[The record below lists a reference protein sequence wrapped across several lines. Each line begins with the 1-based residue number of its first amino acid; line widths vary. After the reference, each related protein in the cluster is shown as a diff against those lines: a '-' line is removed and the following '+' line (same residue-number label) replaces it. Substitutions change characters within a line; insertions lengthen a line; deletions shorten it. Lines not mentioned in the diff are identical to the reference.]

1 MTRRFR
7 PNRRTFLRSALGG
20 LAIPFLPS
28 AQPRSAWAQDP
39 PAPGRLFYWYVPNG
53 IQMNW
58 WTPSA
63 TGAGYDLP
71 TILGA
76 LADIQSDV
84 SVLTGL
90 SADAGSDGRAGDHAR
105 GTGCFLTATLVKY
118 TEGEDIENGVS
129 VDQVA
134 AQHIGD
140 QTVFPS
146 LELGVE
152 GGTSTGDCDSGYSCA
167 YARNIAWAGPA
178 TPLPKVTDPLFA
190 FERLFG
196 ADDQGRTPE
205 DQARELLLRRSVL
218 DYALDDAHRLQA
230 RLGSADGQKLDEYLT
245 GVRALE
251 TRVQDLAGSIC
262 NPDIDVS
269 SDASVPETVQMMAD
283 ISVAA
288 FECDLTRV
296 ITFMMG
302 NAGSGRTHP
311 HLGITESHHGLSH
324 HGGDADYLDKLVR
337 IATWEVEAFAYLVK
351 RLGEV
356 TDSDG
361 VRILDRSLVM
371 FGSEIED
378 GNTHRHRNMP
388 VLLAGAGGGVHTP
401 GRHIVYENHE
411 PIADLYISM
420 LASLGI
426 EVPTF
431 GDDGTGPL
439 AGLV

>member
-196 ADDQGRTPE
+196 ADDQGRTPDHLDHIG
-205 DQARELLLRRSVL
+205 DQGHESLREHLGDVLHVVRRPRHQTPDRHHVEISHLQRLDVPKDVGSQFAHGVL
-218 DYALDDAHRLQA
+218 AGRSHQHLIHVLKPTEHQGGEQVEKRQP
-230 RLGSADGQKLDEYLT
+230 DGGWPTPRRFERV
-245 GVRALE
+245 GE
-251 TRVQDLAGSIC
+251 TRI
-262 NPDIDVS
+262 
-269 SDASVPETVQMMAD
+269 
-283 ISVAA
+283 
-288 FECDLTRV
+288 
-296 ITFMMG
+296 
-302 NAGSGRTHP
+302 
-311 HLGITESHHGLSH
+311 HGLPEP
-324 HGGDADYLDKLVR
+324 GN
-337 IATWEVEAFAYLVK
+337 
-351 RLGEV
+351 
-356 TDSDG
+356 
-361 VRILDRSLVM
+361 DRSGCGCVLRIDRHV
-371 FGSEIED
+371 D
-378 GNTHRHRNMP
+378 DRHRP
-388 VLLAGAGGGVHTP
+388 
-401 GRHIVYENHE
+401 
-411 PIADLYISM
+411 
-420 LASLGI
+420 
-426 EVPTF
+426 
-431 GDDGTGPL
+431 
-439 AGLV
+439 